1 MAKKPKFT
9 KQGAGYLKRIKE
21 RWRKPRGTDSKLRK
35 GRKGKPKKPSP
46 GYGTRREERYF
57 HPSGFKDVLIS
68 NPNDLDRINSKEEA
82 VRISHS
88 VGKRKRGIILE
99 KAEKL
104 GIKVLNS

>member
-1 MAKKPKFT
+1 MTRKPKFY
-9 KQGAGYLKRIKE
+9 KQGAGYLKRIKK

-35 GRKGKPKKPSP
+35 GLKSKGKKPSP
-46 GYGTRREERYF
+46 GYRTRKDQRYL

-68 NPNDLDRINSKEEA
+68 NPNDLDRINAKEEA

-88 VGKRKRGIILE
+88 VGKRKKQIILE

-104 GIKVLNS
+104 GIKVLNP